1 MITIKNIEC
10 YGNMSEYASVNMEC
24 EWNNGEQFHQM
35 YTGSQGFTT
44 WTQLV
49 NYAILAGEDD
59 GYKVLEMESD
69 E

>member
-10 YGNMSEYASVNMEC
+10 YGNMSEYASVDMEC

-35 YTGSQGFTT
+35 YTGAKGFTT

>member
-1 MITIKNIEC
+1 
-10 YGNMSEYASVNMEC
+10 MEC

-35 YTGSQGFTT
+35 YTGAKGFTT